1 MTSYQMEM
9 IGMNYHFN
17 NIMENKC
24 IMCGTDFNGEGLL
37 CSQECEVKINELY
50 EPKVDE
56 ND

>member
-1 MTSYQMEM
+1 M

-24 IMCGTDFNGEGLL
+24 IMCGTDLNGEGLL